1 MSLQNELANSPRFVD
16 LWRAGVRV
24 RDIAKQFGCS
34 TYTAKNAGRQLQ
46 ILHPNANYLGD
57 LAVAPS
63 DAEEAMSQNR
73 LALAPSVAERAEK
86 IKRECFMAMC
96 EGRPSPYKRAGQR
109 RS

>member
-1 MSLQNELANSPRFVD
+1 MSLQNELANSPKFLD

-34 TYTAKNAGRQLQ
+34 LCTAKNAGRQLQ

-63 DAEEAMSQNR
+63 AAEEALSRNR
-73 LALAPSVAERAEK
+73 LALAPSVAARAEQV
-86 IKRECFMAMC
+86 KRECYIAMR
-96 EGRPSPYKRAGQR
+96 EGRPSPFKRAGQR